1 MNIYKNS
8 KEFKKLI
15 QLLKP
20 LFKKNLALQS
30 VSFIPKDP
38 ARVIKVGWNEEFLES
53 GQHTFL
59 RSVHD
64 ELEKRVSPL
73 KSSRGR
79 YIMVKRSEVIK

>member
-8 KEFKKLI
+8 KEFKKLT

-30 VSFIPKDP
+30 IQFIPKDP
-38 ARVIKVGWNEEFLES
+38 ARVIKVGWNEEFLKS
-53 GQHTFL
+53 NRHKFL

-64 ELEKRVSPL
+64 ELEKRVLPL
-73 KSSRGR
+73 KSFRGR